1 MSELQEKTTTT
12 EEPLTPKKK
21 RAMLEYLGIMFAA
34 AFLLVAL
41 SLLVKMHAMQDD
53 LDAANSGAREN
64 IEQMENDLDAA
75 RTENDALHNE
85 LDATVRSAKAAE
97 LLALAQD
104 AHSRRD
110 TVAFQGYMAE
120 LDGYADALGEKTHE
134 IYENLTEYLK
144 NK

>member
-53 LDAANSGAREN
+53 LDAANTGAREN